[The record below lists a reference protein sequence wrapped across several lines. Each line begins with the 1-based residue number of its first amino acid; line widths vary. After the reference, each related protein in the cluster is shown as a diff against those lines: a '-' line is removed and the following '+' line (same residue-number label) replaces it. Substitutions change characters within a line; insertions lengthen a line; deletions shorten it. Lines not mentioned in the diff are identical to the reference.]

1 MALFSNKIETAKF
14 VDHQEK
20 TIEVLYKQTPESV
33 TLSTYILELNYNSQ
47 DFLDLLEEVSIEQL
61 QDNTREFYGNIH
73 KNKSQSVHAAAEV
86 MFTDWIANAQID
98 LDKQDEERYKLFEK
112 YKEEQLSVLQSE
124 VDAQVERRVSEG
136 FKGVQAELDVQ
147 IEERYKEADEYKK
160 QQLEILQ
167 NELDV
172 QIEERYKEADTY
184 REEQLSILQKEIDE
198 QTQGRFKETD
208 EYKEQQLEIL
218 QKEIDVQIENRFKE
232 ADEYKE
238 QQLEI
243 LQKEIDEQTQGRFKE
258 VEAYK
263 EEQLS
268 ILQNELDAQ
277 IKNRYKEAD
286 AYKEEQLE
294 ILQKEINEQAESKH
308 QEIEGMKNEFLK
320 KFSITSPSPVVYSP
334 EKVAKYII
342 DNFEDED
349 TIFKT
354 KLEIFNLPEVK
365 NSKNREMKMKVRKAK
380 TVPEIFAAYY
390 DIQHSNS

>member
-47 DFLDLLEEVSIEQL
+47 DFLDLLEELSIEQL
-61 QDNTREFYGNIH
+61 QDNTREFYDNIN
-73 KNKSQSVHAAAEV
+73 KTKSQSVHAAAEV

-136 FKGVQAELDVQ
+136 FKGVQAEK
-147 IEERYKEADEYKK
+147 EE
-160 QQLEILQ
+160 QLKILQ
-167 NELDV
+167 AELDV
-172 QIEERYKEADTY
+172 QIEERYKEADAY
-184 REEQLSILQKEIDE
+184 KEEQLEILQKEIDE

-308 QEIEGMKNEFLK
+308 QEVEGMKNEFLK

>member
-73 KNKSQSVHAAAEV
+73 KNRSQSVHAAAEV
-86 MFTDWIANAQID
+86 MFMDWIANAQID

-112 YKEEQLSVLQSE
+112 YKEEQLSALQSE

-136 FKGVQAELDVQ
+136 FEGIQAEKEEQLKILQAELDAQ
-147 IEERYKEADEYKK
+147 IKERYKEADE
-160 QQLEILQ
+160 
-167 NELDV
+167 
-172 QIEERYKEADTY
+172 
-184 REEQLSILQKEIDE
+184 
-198 QTQGRFKETD
+198 
-208 EYKEQQLEIL
+208 
-218 QKEIDVQIENRFKE
+218 
-232 ADEYKE
+232 
-238 QQLEI
+238 
-243 LQKEIDEQTQGRFKE
+243 
-258 VEAYK
+258 YK

-277 IKNRYKEAD
+277 IEERYKEVATYKKEQLDILEKEIDEQVESRIAEGFKDVDAYREKQLEVLQSELDTQIQNRYKDVDEYKEQQLEVLEKEMNDQVEGRFKEAD
-286 AYKEEQLE
+286 AYKEEQLK
-294 ILQKEINEQAESKH
+294 ILQSEIDEQVESRY
-308 QEIEGMKNEFLK
+308 QEVEGMKKDLLS
-320 KFSITSPSPVVYSP
+320 KFNIETNSTVRYTP
-334 EKVAKYII
+334 EKAVKYII

-365 NSKNREMKMKVRKAK
+365 NSKDREMKMKVRKAK
-380 TVPEIFAAYY
+380 TVPEIFAAYH
-390 DIQHSNS
+390 DIQCNHS

>member
-47 DFLDLLEEVSIEQL
+47 DFLDLLEELSIEQL

-136 FKGVQAELDVQ
+136 FEGVQAELDAQ
-147 IEERYKEADEYKK
+147 IKERYKEADE
-160 QQLEILQ
+160 
-167 NELDV
+167 
-172 QIEERYKEADTY
+172 
-184 REEQLSILQKEIDE
+184 
-198 QTQGRFKETD
+198 
-208 EYKEQQLEIL
+208 
-218 QKEIDVQIENRFKE
+218 
-232 ADEYKE
+232 
-238 QQLEI
+238 
-243 LQKEIDEQTQGRFKE
+243 
-258 VEAYK
+258 YK

-268 ILQNELDAQ
+268 ILQNELDAQIEERYKEVETYKKEQVESRIAEGFKDVDAYREKQLEVLQSELDTQIEERYKKADEYKEEQLSILQNELDEQ

-294 ILQKEINEQAESKH
+294 ILQKEINEEAQSKH
-308 QEIEGMKNEFLK
+308 QEVEGMKAEFLK

>member
-14 VDHQEK
+14 VDQQEK

-47 DFLDLLEEVSIEQL
+47 DFLDLLEELSIEQL
-61 QDNTREFYGNIH
+61 QDNTREFYANIH
-73 KNKSQSVHAAAEV
+73 KTKSQTIHAAAEV
-86 MFTDWIANAQID
+86 MFMDWIANAQID

-136 FKGVQAELDVQ
+136 FEGVQAEKEEQLKILQAELDAQ
-147 IEERYKEADEYKK
+147 IEERY
-160 QQLEILQ
+160 
-167 NELDV
+167 
-172 QIEERYKEADTY
+172 
-184 REEQLSILQKEIDE
+184 
-198 QTQGRFKETD
+198 
-208 EYKEQQLEIL
+208 
-218 QKEIDVQIENRFKE
+218 KE

-243 LQKEIDEQTQGRFKE
+243 LQKELDVQIENRFKEADEYKEEQLSILQKEINEQTQGRFKE
-258 VEAYK
+258 ADTYK

-268 ILQNELDAQ
+268 ILQNELNAQ
-277 IKNRYKEAD
+277 VEKRYKEAD
-286 AYKEEQLE
+286 KYKEQQLE
-294 ILQKEINEQAESKH
+294 ILQKELDDQAEGRFKEADEYKKEQLKILQSEVNEQIESKY
-308 QEIEGMKNEFLK
+308 QEVEGMKTDLLK
-320 KFSITSPSPVVYSP
+320 KFSIASPSPVVYSP

-349 TIFKT
+349 TVFKT

-365 NSKNREMKMKVRKAK
+365 NSKDREMKMKVRKAK

-390 DIQHSNS
+390 DIQHNNG

>member
-73 KNKSQSVHAAAEV
+73 KNRSQSVHAAAEV
-86 MFTDWIANAQID
+86 MFMDWIANAQID

-198 QTQGRFKETD
+198 QTQGRFKET
-208 EYKEQQLEIL
+208 
-218 QKEIDVQIENRFKE
+218 
-232 ADEYKE
+232 DEYKE

>member
-1 MALFSNKIETAKF
+1 MALFSNKIETEKF

-47 DFLDLLEEVSIEQL
+47 DFLDLLEELSIEQL

-136 FKGVQAELDVQ
+136 FEGVQAELDAQIKERYKEADEYKEEQLSILQNELDAQIEERYKEVETYKKEQLDILEKEIDVQ
-147 IEERYKEADEYKK
+147 IEERYKEAD
-160 QQLEILQ
+160 
-167 NELDV
+167 
-172 QIEERYKEADTY
+172 AY
-184 REEQLSILQKEIDE
+184 REEQLFILQKEIDE
-198 QTQGRFKETD
+198 QTQG
-208 EYKEQQLEIL
+208 
-218 QKEIDVQIENRFKE
+218 RFKE

-243 LQKEIDEQTQGRFKE
+243 LQKEIDDQTQGRFKE
-258 VEAYK
+258 VDAYK

-268 ILQNELDAQ
+268 ILQNELDEQ

-294 ILQKEINEQAESKH
+294 ILQKEINEQAESKN
-308 QEIEGMKNEFLK
+308 QEVEGMKAEFLK

>member
-73 KNKSQSVHAAAEV
+73 KNRSQSVHAAAEV
-86 MFTDWIANAQID
+86 MFMDWIANAQID

-147 IEERYKEADEYKK
+147 IEERYKEAD
-160 QQLEILQ
+160 
-167 NELDV
+167 
-172 QIEERYKEADTY
+172 TY

-198 QTQGRFKETD
+198 QTQGRFKET
-208 EYKEQQLEIL
+208 
-218 QKEIDVQIENRFKE
+218 
-232 ADEYKE
+232 DEYKE

>member
-14 VDHQEK
+14 VDQQEK

-47 DFLDLLEEVSIEQL
+47 DFLDLLEELSIEQL
-61 QDNTREFYGNIH
+61 QDNTREFYANIH
-73 KNKSQSVHAAAEV
+73 KTKSQTIHAAAEV
-86 MFTDWIANAQID
+86 MFMDWIANAQID

-124 VDAQVERRVSEG
+124 VDIQKEEQL
-136 FKGVQAELDVQ
+136 KILQAEIDVQ
-147 IEERYKEADEYKK
+147 IEERYKEADAYK
-160 QQLEILQ
+160 
-167 NELDV
+167 
-172 QIEERYKEADTY
+172 
-184 REEQLSILQKEIDE
+184 EEQLS
-198 QTQGRFKETD
+198 
-208 EYKEQQLEIL
+208 IL

-243 LQKEIDEQTQGRFKE
+243 LQKEIDVQIENRFKE
-258 VEAYK
+258 ADEYK

-268 ILQNELDAQ
+268 ILQNELDTQ
-277 IKNRYKEAD
+277 IEERYKQTDEYKEEQLEILQKEADGRFKEADVYREKQLSILQKEINEQIEERYKEAD
-286 AYKEEQLE
+286 EYKEQQLE
-294 ILQKEINEQAESKH
+294 ILQKEINEQAESKN
-308 QEIEGMKNEFLK
+308 QEVEGMKAEFLK
-320 KFSITSPSPVVYSP
+320 KFSIASPSPVVYSP

-390 DIQHSNS
+390 DIQHSNG

>member
-20 TIEVLYKQTPESV
+20 TIEVLYKQTPESE

-47 DFLDLLEEVSIEQL
+47 DFLDLLEEFDIEQI
-61 QDNTREFYGNIH
+61 QDNTKEYYDNITRSRINDIEFQA
-73 KNKSQSVHAAAEV
+73 NKL
-86 MFTDWIANAQID
+86 FTDWIANAQID
-98 LDKQDEERYKLFEK
+98 LDEQDKERYEVFEK

-136 FKGVQAELDVQ
+136 FEGVQAELDAQ
-147 IEERYKEADEYKK
+147 IKERYKEADE
-160 QQLEILQ
+160 
-167 NELDV
+167 
-172 QIEERYKEADTY
+172 
-184 REEQLSILQKEIDE
+184 
-198 QTQGRFKETD
+198 
-208 EYKEQQLEIL
+208 
-218 QKEIDVQIENRFKE
+218 
-232 ADEYKE
+232 
-238 QQLEI
+238 
-243 LQKEIDEQTQGRFKE
+243 
-258 VEAYK
+258 YK

-268 ILQNELDAQ
+268 ILQNELDAQIEERYKEVETYKKEQVESRIAEGFKDVDAYREKQLEVLQSELDTQIEERYKKADEYKEEQLSILQNEAEGRFKEADAYREEQLSILQNELDEQ

-294 ILQKEINEQAESKH
+294 ILQKEINEEAQSKH
-308 QEIEGMKNEFLK
+308 QEVEGMKAEFLK

>member
-47 DFLDLLEEVSIEQL
+47 DFLDLLEELSIEQL
-61 QDNTREFYGNIH
+61 QDNTREFYDNIN
-73 KNKSQSVHAAAEV
+73 KTKSQSVHAAAEV

-136 FKGVQAELDVQ
+136 FKGVQAEK
-147 IEERYKEADEYKK
+147 EE
-160 QQLEILQ
+160 QLKILQ
-167 NELDV
+167 AELDV
-172 QIEERYKEADTY
+172 QIEERYKEADA
-184 REEQLSILQKEIDE
+184 
-198 QTQGRFKETD
+198 
-208 EYKEQQLEIL
+208 YKEE
-218 QKEIDVQIENRFKE
+218 
-232 ADEYKE
+232 
-238 QQLEI
+238 QLEI

-308 QEIEGMKNEFLK
+308 QEVEGMKNEFLK